1 MVNTLRILLIFFRR
15 VVMKLDRLFSK
26 YGSAIKAGVFGLL
39 VMISITAC
47 KAKASNPALNF
58 APVPDAAPQNSYA
71 DIVSKAAPAVITI
84 RADKRV
90 RTPPQFPVSDDPF
103 FRGLFGN
110 RGPQQPQEQL
120 QQALGSGVIVSA
132 DGYILTNHHVID
144 GAEDI
149 KIEMNDGRT
158 LDAKLIGSDPP
169 SDLALL
175 KVKADG
181 LTYMTPGDS
190 DKVRVGD
197 VALAIGNP
205 LGIGQTVTMGIISA
219 KGRSTGGSGS
229 GSFEDFLQTDAP
241 INHGNSGGALVN
253 TIGELIGINSQ
264 ILPGET
270 GGNIG
275 IGFAIPS
282 NMART
287 VMDQLVKNGKVRRGQ
302 LGIVVSRVTSD
313 LAASLGMSEAKGV
326 IVNSVRAGSGAE
338 RAGIRQGDVITAI
351 NDAAVSDSNAFR
363 NRVASNAPGTEVT
376 LTVLR
381 DNREQKI
388 RATLGEFTEE
398 TSRSENQNEGGP
410 NSRSG
415 GGKLGVSVEPLTPEI
430 AQQLQLKPGTTGV
443 VVDSVDPAGPAVEA
457 GIRRG
462 DVIQEVN
469 RQPVRSAEDLQSAIE
484 TTGTKPVLLL
494 LNRRGETIFLAG
506 GPGQ

>member
-1 MVNTLRILLIFFRR
+1 MNHSKKFSVWDRTIVVLVLAIFAAFA
-15 VVMKLDRLFSK
+15 F
-26 YGSAIKAGVFGLL
+26 AG
-39 VMISITAC
+39 C
-47 KAKASNPALNF
+47 KARGAQPSLSF
-58 APVPDAAPQNSYA
+58 APVPDSAPQNSYA
-71 DIVSKAAPAVITI
+71 DLVSNGAPAVVTI
-84 RADKRV
+84 RAGRRV
-90 RTPPQFPVSDDPF
+90 RTPQQFPFMDDPF

-110 RGPQQPQEQL
+110 RAPQQQPQESL
-120 QQALGSGVIVSA
+120 ERALGSGVVVSA
-132 DGYILTNHHVID
+132 DGYIVTNHHVVD
-144 GAEDI
+144 GAEQI
-149 KIEMNDGRT
+149 KIDLTDGRT
-158 LDAKLIGSDPP
+158 VDAKLIGSDAP
-169 SDLALL
+169 SDLAVL
-175 KVKADG
+175 KITG
-181 LTYMTPGDS
+181 SSLPFLTPGDS

-219 KGRSTGGSGS
+219 KGRSTGGNGS

-241 INHGNSGGALVN
+241 INHGNCGGALVN

-313 LAASLGMSEAKGV
+313 LAASLGMPEAKGV

-351 NDAAVSDSNAFR
+351 NDTPVSESNAFR

-388 RATLGEFTEE
+388 RAALGEATEE
-398 TSRSENQNEGGP
+398 TARSENQNEGGP
-410 NSRSG
+410 NSRTG

-443 VVDSVDPAGPAVEA
+443 VVDSVDTAGPAGEA
-457 GIRRG
+457 GVQRG
-462 DVIQEVN
+462 DVIQEVH
-469 RQPVRSAEDLQSAIE
+469 RQPTRSARDIA
-484 TTGTKPVLLL
+484 
-494 LNRRGETIFLAG
+494 R
-506 GPGQ
+506 

>member
-1 MVNTLRILLIFFRR
+1 MN
-15 VVMKLDRLFSK
+15 LDTFITKHRSEL
-26 YGSAIKAGVFGLL
+26 KASVLGLL
-39 VMISITAC
+39 VLISITAC
-47 KAKASNPALNF
+47 KARASNPALNF

-90 RTPPQFPVSDDPF
+90 RTPQQFPFSDDPF

-158 LDAKLIGSDPP
+158 LQAKLIGSDPP

-175 KVKADG
+175 KVNATG
-181 LTYMTPGDS
+181 LTYMKPGDS

-219 KGRSTGGSGS
+219 KGRSTGGTGS
-229 GSFEDFLQTDAP
+229 GSFDDFLQTDAP

-253 TIGELIGINSQ
+253 TVGELIGINSQ
-264 ILPGET
+264 ILPGMG

-282 NMART
+282 NMARS
-287 VMDQLVKNGKVRRGQ
+287 VMDQLVKDGKVRRGQ
-302 LGIVVSRVTSD
+302 LGITVSRVTSD
-313 LAASLGMSEAKGV
+313 LAQSLGMSEAKGV
-326 IVNSVRAGSGAE
+326 IVNSVRPGSAAE

-351 NDAAVSDSNAFR
+351 NDTSVNDTNAFR
-363 NRVASNAPGTEVT
+363 NRVASNPPGAQVT
-376 LTVLR
+376 LTILR
-381 DNREQKI
+381 GNREQKI
-388 RATLGEFTEE
+388 QATLGEF
-398 TSRSENQNEGGP
+398 SAENAQAEQRDSNGQTAQGE
-410 NSRSG
+410 
-415 GGKLGVSVEPLTPEI
+415 GKLGRRVEPLTPDIVSE
-430 AQQLQLKPGTTGV
+430 LKLKAGTQGV
-443 VVDSVDPAGPAVEA
+443 VVDSVDLTGPAAVA
-457 GIRRG
+457 GIQSG
-462 DVIQEVN
+462 DV
-469 RQPVRSAEDLQSAIE
+469 
-484 TTGTKPVLLL
+484 
-494 LNRRGETIFLAG
+494 
-506 GPGQ
+506 